1 MRAQDNKPWVV
12 MKEDAA
18 ECGALLSGCIG
29 LVALLAALLEPF
41 MPSVTRSVRP
51 PAQHGGIKLGYLCD
65 LRSLWSSPRPHF
77 AACRGRAGM
86 SSLQA
91 SWRQPAFCSAC
102 SVVCKGHSVLHARQ
116 QSSALHADMQAGN
129 SSGILHPVSL

>member
-1 MRAQDNKPWVV
+1 MNSLLPRREQEMTGCSSPKAMYGNSGGVVKSEGPIDIARVAGSACKEPEVSVRAQDNKPWVV

-51 PAQHGGIKLGYLCD
+51 PAQHGGIKLG
-65 LRSLWSSPRPHF
+65 
-77 AACRGRAGM
+77 
-86 SSLQA
+86 
-91 SWRQPAFCSAC
+91 
-102 SVVCKGHSVLHARQ
+102 
-116 QSSALHADMQAGN
+116 
-129 SSGILHPVSL
+129 